1 MATLPV
7 RLMQRPPLPSGP
19 DDAPDPAWADG
30 GTIDNAPSWAL
41 APLLLAWPEPGMAFT
56 AAASDP
62 TARPVAQAGS
72 AIAAQAPNPAA
83 DSAAIALAVPQAQ
96 AAYLAAT
103 GVTLDGAG
111 LKIGIL
117 SDSFNLHGGEASAI
131 AEGYLPPA
139 SQIDIIKEG
148 SSGNDE
154 GQAMAELIHQ
164 IAPAATIYFYTATD
178 SEADFAAG
186 ISTLVAD
193 GVNVLVDDINYSD
206 EPFFQNTGV
215 ITQAVEAAVA
225 GGVDYFTAAGNAG
238 ENYYQAVFN
247 KQPIM
252 LPGIPQA
259 LMVNAV
265 SGTSPYETVIM
276 AADPVL
282 DFSLQWNEPFGA
294 SRYNLGV
301 ALYADVG
308 GTYTLIEAFGH
319 PAVTSDPVLAVDGS
333 IDLAAGTYDLAFY
346 EIASDQVN
354 GAAVTPGT
362 FKLIFFD
369 DSGATLTGVGA
380 GVGGGASFGHEL
392 APGANT
398 VGAIDVDETP
408 SQGVATPVAEP
419 YSSAGPGV
427 ITLNAQGQT
436 LAQAQTV
443 GTPDFAATDG
453 TPTTVFNPFFGTSAA
468 APNAA
473 AVSLLML
480 QADPRLTT
488 VQVTYMLER
497 SAIPTADTLTAGAG
511 LIQADTAVAEAL
523 SADTTPL
530 WTDQDS
536 TDVWSDAL
544 NWSDGAV
551 PGAASP
557 VSITDGAGIF
567 TDQYAVFDDDPS
579 DSVAALSVDGGG
591 ITGAYPFLYVD
602 QGVRLDTGTLTLGL
616 GVIALRGTLIDAGGL
631 ATGSAVGTVDV
642 QGGVLSIGAQTGA
655 TGISFDDM
663 PGGDLV
669 LAAGPAAPD
678 TDRAAVIG
686 DFVAGDTIDLPNLP
700 GTLVAGVQIDGAAVT
715 LVDQVGNTL
724 AALTFSGTIPG
735 LRATTDAAGGTE
747 IMACYAAGTRIATV
761 AGPVPIERLRVGDRL
776 LTPDGSPGAVIW
788 IGHRRLDCRLHPD
801 PELVWPVC
809 IAAGALAPG
818 LPARDLL
825 VSPDHGMWVDGAL
838 IPARLLVNHRSI
850 SRASTIGVVTYFHVE
865 LARHALI
872 LAEGVPAESYLDTGN
887 RAIFDNAPL
896 TALHPDLSAVQPRH
910 GMALTTAAAE
920 VFPVWRRLARRAG
933 LAGDGAAAPAGADV
947 PAGLALVAGSRRLR
961 PVWAAGSDAAF
972 ALPRHARQARLVC
985 PAERPSRHAPWLD
998 DRRLLGVAV
1007 SDLWVDGARLA
1018 LDDPGLDT
1026 GWWPMEHAARA
1037 FRWTNGDAWLRL
1049 PDNAAVLTLRLHAAM
1064 QTTGVQGPFTPAA
1077 VSCRNP
1083 LASCGT
1089 RGP

>member
-7 RLMQRPPLPSGP
+7 RLIQT
-19 DDAPDPAWADG
+19 DD
-30 GTIDNAPSWAL
+30 GTIDNGPSWAF
-41 APLLLAWPEPGMAFT
+41 APLFLAWPDTGLAV
-56 AAASDP
+56 
-62 TARPVAQAGS
+62 TAR
-72 AIAAQAPNPAA
+72 APNPAG
-83 DSAAIALAVPQAQ
+83 DSSAIALAVPQAQ
-96 AAYLAAT
+96 TAYLAAT

-117 SDSFNLHGGEASAI
+117 SDSFDLHGGEAAAI

-139 SQIDIIKEG
+139 SQIDIVKDG

-186 ISTLVAD
+186 INTLVAD
-193 GVNVLVDDINYSD
+193 GVNVIVDDVSYSD

-215 ITQAVEAAVA
+215 ITQAVESAVA
-225 GGVDYFTAAGNAG
+225 SGVDYFTAAGNAG

-247 KQPIM
+247 PQPIT

-259 LMVNAV
+259 LMVHAV
-265 SGTSPYETVIM
+265 DGTSPYEAVILGN
-276 AADPVL
+276 DPVL

-294 SRYNLGV
+294 SRYTLGV

-308 GTYTLIEAFGH
+308 GTYTLVDNFEHAS
-319 PAVTSDPVLAVDGS
+319 VTSDPVLSVDGT

-354 GAAVTPGT
+354 GTAVTPGT

-369 DSGATLTGVGA
+369 DSSATLIGVGA
-380 GVGGGASFGHEL
+380 GVGGGASFGHEVV
-392 APGANT
+392 AGANT
-398 VGAIDVDETP
+398 VGAIDVDDTP

-443 GTPDFAATDG
+443 GTPEFAATDG
-453 TPTTVFNPFFGTSAA
+453 TPTTVFSRFFGTSAA

-523 SADTTPL
+523 TADTTPL
-530 WTDQDS
+530 WTNQDS
-536 TDVWSDAL
+536 SDVWSDAL

-591 ITGAYPFLYVD
+591 STGAYPFLYVD

-616 GVIALRGTLIDAGGL
+616 GAIALRGTLIDAGGL

-642 QGGVLSIGAQTGA
+642 QGGVLSIGARAGA
-655 TGISFDDM
+655 VGISFDDT
-663 PGGDLV
+663 PAGDLV

-678 TDRAAVIG
+678 ADIAATIG
-686 DFVAGDTIDLPNLP
+686 DFVAGDTIDLPNVA
-700 GTLVAGVQIDGAAVT
+700 GTLVASVKVDGSALTV
-715 LVDQVGNTL
+715 VDSEGDTL
-724 AALTFSGTIPG
+724 AALTVSGDIPG
-735 LRATTDAAGGTE
+735 LGATTDATGGTE
-747 IMACYAAGTRIATV
+747 IIACYVAGTRIATV
-761 AGPVPIERLRVGDRL
+761 AGPVPIERLRIGDRL
-776 LTPDGSPGAVIW
+776 LTADGPPGAVIW
-788 IGHRRLDCRLHPD
+788 IGHRRLDCRRHPD
-801 PELVWPVC
+801 PELVWPIR
-809 IAAGALAPG
+809 IATGALAPG

-825 VSPDHGMWVDGAL
+825 VSPDHGVWVAGAL

-850 SRASTIGVVTYFHVE
+850 SQPRATGVVTYFHVE
-865 LARHALI
+865 LARHALV

-887 RAIFDNAPL
+887 RAIFDNASV
-896 TALHPDLSAVQPRH
+896 TALHPDLSASAH
-910 GMALTTAAAE
+910 GQTLTTAAAE
-920 VFPVWRRLARRAG
+920 VFPLWRRLARRAG
-933 LAGDGAAAPAGADV
+933 LETDGAAALPAGGAAV
-947 PAGLALVAGSRRLR
+947 PAGLELVAGSRRLR
-961 PVWAAGSDAAF
+961 PVWAADRVAVF
-972 ALPRHARQARLVC
+972 ALPRESRQARLIC

-998 DRRLLGVAV
+998 DRRRLGVAV

-1018 LDDPGLDT
+1018 LDDPRLGA
-1026 GWWPMEHAARA
+1026 GWWPMERAARA
-1037 FRWTNGDAWLRL
+1037 FRWTNGDAGLCL
-1049 PDNAAVLTLRLHAAM
+1049 PDEAAVLTLRLHAAM
-1064 QTTGVQGPFTPAA
+1064 RPGAACRRSSAPYAARLTTERSP
-1077 VSCRNP
+1077 
-1083 LASCGT
+1083 
-1089 RGP
+1089 